1 MYTMLYV
8 NYFSV
13 KLETLRFGEAQRS
26 PLQCDHSPKC
36 KRDGRAAALAWPR
49 FTRMETAAMLLLK
62 VSSWCFLVDDDGKE
76 EEEKDED
83 GDNESPSPASFIKY
97 KVG

>member
-1 MYTMLYV
+1 
-8 NYFSV
+8 
-13 KLETLRFGEAQRS
+13 
-26 PLQCDHSPKC
+26 
-36 KRDGRAAALAWPR
+36 
-49 FTRMETAAMLLLK
+49 MLLLK